1 MNVLSATVFRI
12 QRQDSLCL
20 FELDASGIPMY
31 MLLFDPDSSVSEGC
45 RVNVLFKETE
55 VSIANSSSTQ
65 TTILNSFPAIIRKI
79 RTGRI
84 LADIGLQS
92 AAGSIQSIITMIAL
106 ENLQLRENDTVTVLI
121 KASQLSLETIPENR
135 SCDS

>member
-45 RVNVLFKETE
+45 RVKVLFKETE
-55 VSIANSSSTQ
+55 VSIAKRPSTE
-65 TTILNSFPAIIRKI
+65 TSILNSFPAVITEIRA
-79 RTGRI
+79 GRI
-84 LADIGLQS
+84 LADIGMQCS
-92 AAGSIQSIITMIAL
+92 AGVIRSIITMKAL
-106 ENLQLRENDTVTVLI
+106 EKMQFRENETVTALI
-121 KASQLSLETIPENR
+121 KASQLSLETLPEIR
-135 SCDS
+135 SCNS